1 MFRIA
6 LLLGP
11 PSCRNGILMLTFAL
25 GVLTGFGVGFGTLV
39 AVGRYVEGEGTFLR
53 QREYRC
59 RVSRKGKAMVTF
71 RLHYSGSAV
80 GFESDLFE
88 GI

>member
-1 MFRIA
+1 MQ
-6 LLLGP
+6 
-11 PSCRNGILMLTFAL
+11 NGILMLTFAL
-25 GVLTGFGVGFGTLV
+25 GVLTGFGMGFGTLV

>member
-1 MFRIA
+1 MQ
-6 LLLGP
+6 
-11 PSCRNGILMLTFAL
+11 NGILMLTFAL
-25 GVLTGFGVGFGTLV
+25 GVLTGFGVGFGALV
-39 AVGRYVEGEGTFLR
+39 AVGRYVEGGTFLR
-53 QREYRC
+53 QRYRC